1 MDSELLEILRTA
13 RVGERL
19 LAVTSMLALIG
30 LTWLGARWLGRRLR
44 GVSRFGLRGLE
55 RLAAPLAFFVGL
67 GFAALGYLHPG
78 DEPPLFEV
86 SFELLAIIAGFWFVS
101 RLLDVI
107 WLTGRRS
114 ARLRADSIAA
124 SVLLAAHHVG
134 KLLLVLVGVIILA
147 VRLGAS
153 EQLYLVFGGI
163 GAALVFAAREPIQNT
178 FSFVA
183 ILLDPPFHMGDRV
196 RLVDFRGGEECV
208 GEVVSIALISTT
220 IRTGQRTLISLSNT
234 KVMQLRVEN
243 LSAADRRRIE
253 LVVPVTP
260 ALSAEALRAVCDE
273 IENDLAAS
281 TYVTRRRQPRVW
293 LSGIGDGLR
302 IKASAWL
309 RRAVDRRDAQREL
322 LLQMRARIEQHTRV
336 AARSSR
342 GVKGVD

>member
-1 MDSELLEILRTA
+1 MDSELLEILRTS
-13 RVGERL
+13 REGERL
-19 LAVTSMLALIG
+19 FAMAGTLALIG
-30 LTWLGARWLGRRLR
+30 LTWLGARWLGRRLH
-44 GVSRFGLRGLE
+44 GVTRFGLSGLD
-55 RLAAPLAFFVGL
+55 RLAAPLAFLVGL
-67 GFAALGYLHPG
+67 GVVALGYLHPG
-78 DEPPLFEV
+78 DEPPLFQV
-86 SFELLAIIAGFWFVS
+86 SFELLAIIAGIWFVS

-114 ARLRADSIAA
+114 ARIRADSIAA

-134 KLLLVLVGVIILA
+134 KLLLVLLGAIILA

-183 ILLDPPFHMGDRV
+183 LLLDPPFHLGDRV

-220 IRTGQRTLISLSNT
+220 IRTSQRTLISLSNT
-234 KVMQLRVEN
+234 RVMQLRVEN
-243 LSAADRRRIE
+243 LSASDRRRIE
-253 LVVPVTP
+253 LVVPISP

-273 IENDLAAS
+273 IENDLIAS
-281 TYVTRRRQPRVW
+281 AFVTNRRLPRVW

-322 LLQMRARIEQHTRV
+322 LIQMRARIDQHTREAV
-336 AARSSR
+336 RSSR
-342 GVKGVD
+342 GAKGLE